1 MRRRLIAACGLA
13 FAVAGCKKGP
23 DAAASPH
30 GGTGLHSN
38 AQADS
43 ILTLGEAAYHR
54 SEYDSAESILSAGR
68 ALAVASGDSQSVAR
82 ADTWRGLTAMKQG
95 IHASARA
102 LGESALAMKL
112 RLGLKADLFRS
123 YNALGLLAWLEGRYS
138 DAQTLF
144 AQARSSAEAEHDTV
158 SLAKAVGNLGLVHS
172 EIGDFQQARTE
183 FAVLERV
190 AHQSKDAKSEG
201 NALSNRGMVETR
213 DGNPTEAI
221 LWLQRARPL
230 YAFVSS
236 PDGEESVL
244 GQLGS
249 AYAMM
254 DQPQKAIAY
263 MDSAISVARSHDL
276 VREQAEDLQI
286 YAELLGEAGDH
297 QAALRHLANAR
308 LLADSAGLGS
318 RAGDIAGAQ
327 ARELVSISRNDLAL
341 ERAEEAAAIHL
352 KAGAKLEEMED
363 RLLVAEIAEAS
374 HKGDKA
380 QDELAQARKIAS
392 TLATP
397 VASENVSLGTARVA
411 DLAADPAAVLRAL
424 PTDAAF
430 PRMGESA
437 AGEAEALRARAFARL
452 RQWPEAVSAGQ
463 RAIASLELVRQGLG
477 EGPLRAAFT
486 SDKSQVYAD
495 LVIALLHLGRS
506 SDAFEVADA
515 ARGKALLEHLSA
527 MRGSVRA
534 SAGDLAEADRILRR
548 IDYLT
553 EKLRGADTA
562 RSTDRAVPMRRDL
575 RDLADKLALAR
586 KQYEDRVSTVA
597 RTDPR
602 GATLLGIDPVHAVD
616 IRKTLLPNEVLVEY
630 LATDQRLLI
639 FAATRDTVLSA
650 SSVISLDDLANRVRL
665 ASELLRKSTTPR
677 AGHEVM
683 RALYDVLMDPVEKMK
698 ILRPGSTIIVVPHS
712 ALAYLPFAALVQPD
726 GKLLVES
733 YPLLELPSAAALP
746 RLRSEVSSALGGSA
760 VFAPFPDELAGT
772 RDEAVAVSRM
782 TPKAATYFGG
792 RATERQVRAAL
803 ATSGIVHIASHAL
816 LDQINPLFSHVEL
829 AAAARSSPDDDGSL
843 AVHELLE
850 IPVHSEL
857 VYLSGCETGAG
868 ASWSTSFRRSQDYAT
883 LSQAMLYAGAQ
894 NVVATL
900 WRIDDAG
907 ASVFARRFYA
917 ALSSTDPVD
926 AIAIAQR
933 GMIRD
938 ARYAAPRYW
947 AGYTISGSGE
957 MKMGPQSHRTVAVK

>member
-1 MRRRLIAACGLA
+1 MRRHLIACGLA
-13 FAVAGCKKGP
+13 SLLVACGKAHEGRGSSNGAVA
-23 DAAASPH
+23 
-30 GGTGLHSN
+30 LHSS

-68 ALAVASGDSQSVAR
+68 AVAVASGDSQAVAR
-82 ADTWRGLTAMKQG
+82 ADTWRGLTAWKQG
-95 IHASARA
+95 IHGRSRA
-102 LGESALAMKL
+102 LGEAALAMKL
-112 RLGLKADLFRS
+112 RLGLKADLWRS
-123 YNALGLLAWLEGRYS
+123 YNALGLLAYVEGRYS

-144 AQARSSAEAEHDTV
+144 AQARSSAEAVHDTIGV
-158 SLAKAVGNLGLVHS
+158 AKAVSNLGLVHS

-183 FAVLERV
+183 FAVLERA
-190 AHQSKDAKSEG
+190 AHLSRDAKAEG
-201 NALSNRGMVETR
+201 DALSNRGMLETR

-230 YAFVSS
+230 YASIPS
-236 PDGEESVL
+236 HDGEESVL

-308 LLADSAGLGS
+308 ILADSAGLGS
-318 RAGDIAGAQ
+318 RVGDIAGAQ

-341 ERAEEAAAIHL
+341 QRAEEASSIHL
-352 KAGAKLEEMED
+352 KVGERLEELED
-363 RLLVAEIAEAS
+363 RLLVAEIAQAS
-374 HKGDKA
+374 HKGDMA
-380 QDELAQARKIAS
+380 QDELARAHKIAS

-397 VASENVSLGTARVA
+397 VAEEDVSLGTARVA
-411 DLAADPAAVLRAL
+411 DVAVDPAGVLRAL

-430 PRMGESA
+430 PRLGESA

-452 RQWPEAVSAGQ
+452 RQWPEAVGAGQ

-553 EKLRGADTA
+553 EKLRGADTV
-562 RSTDRAVPMRRDL
+562 RSPDRSVPMRKDL

-586 KQYEDRVSTVA
+586 KEYEDLISTVA

-602 GATLLGIDPVHAVD
+602 GATLLGIEPVHAIDV
-616 IRKTLLPNEVLVEY
+616 RKTLSPNEVLIEY
-630 LATDQRLLI
+630 LATNQRLLI

-650 SSVISLDDLANRVRL
+650 SSPISLDDLANRVRL
-665 ASELLRKSTTPR
+665 ASELLRKSTMPG
-677 AGHEVM
+677 AGHDVM
-683 RALYDVLMDPVEKMK
+683 RALYDLLMDPVEKMK
-698 ILRPGSTIIVVPHS
+698 ILRPGATIIVVPHS

-733 YPLLELPSAAALP
+733 YPLLELPSAAALS
-746 RLRSEVSSALGGSA
+746 RLRSEVSTASGGSA

-772 RDEAVAVSRM
+772 RDEAIAVSRM
-782 TPKAATYFGG
+782 TMRPTTYLGE

-803 ATSGIVHIASHAL
+803 ATSRIVHIASHAL

-829 AAAARSSPDDDGSL
+829 AAAARSSPEDDGSL
-843 AVHELLE
+843 AVHELLQ
-850 IPVHSEL
+850 IPVRSEL

-868 ASWSTSFRRSQDYAT
+868 AAWSTSFRRSQDYAT

-917 ALSSTDPVD
+917 ALSNTDPVD
-926 AIAIAQR
+926 ALAIAQR
-933 GMIRD
+933 AMIRD
-938 ARYAAPRYW
+938 SRYSAPRYW
-947 AGYTISGSGE
+947 AGYTVSGSGE
-957 MKMGPQSHRTVAVK
+957 MKIVTQGHRTVAVK